1 MTDPQPPRG
10 RFILPRNL
18 LATLKKLQERA
29 PHPSLS
35 GDERDSFVIEL
46 ALLGTEAQKIPGN
59 FGSDG
64 ISVFPHGSR
73 TIFTYRWVE
82 IKKALCV
89 LTLISP

>member
-29 PHPSLS
+29 PRPSLS

-59 FGSDG
+59 
-64 ISVFPHGSR
+64 SR
-73 TIFTYRWVE
+73 ATQEYIDLRKGYNSLAE
-82 IKKALCV
+82 SYQEDLSQIGAPDYLY
-89 LTLISP
+89 